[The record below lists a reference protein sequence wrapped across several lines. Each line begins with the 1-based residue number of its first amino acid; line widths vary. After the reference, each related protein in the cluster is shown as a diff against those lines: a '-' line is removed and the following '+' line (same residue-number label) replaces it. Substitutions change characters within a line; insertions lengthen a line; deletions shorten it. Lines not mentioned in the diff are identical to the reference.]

1 LTGAVIGI
9 SVGLLIGV
17 NINSLIRGLEKGL
30 SFFSNLFHGG
40 EVKILD
46 PGFYLETIP
55 IIIDWAAV
63 FLIGIF
69 AILCS
74 ILASWIPALRAG
86 KLKPME
92 LLRKT

>member
-1 LTGAVIGI
+1 M
-9 SVGLLIGV
+9 
-17 NINSLIRGLEKGL
+17 
-30 SFFSNLFHGG
+30 FHGG
-40 EVKILD
+40 DVKILD

-55 IIIDWAAV
+55 IIVDKTAV
-63 FLIGIF
+63 FMIGVF

-74 ILASWIPALRAG
+74 ILASWIPARRAG